1 MQFKHLRKK
10 WGNIVLAIAT
20 ASVTTKIQLP
30 PALPKLRF
38 RSAHRLLMAFAKSQA
53 DLNRNVLQQKQ
64 FPRRLLSRPMQTSL
78 FSHELLVLTN
88 SLSGKTS

>member
-1 MQFKHLRKK
+1 
-10 WGNIVLAIAT
+10 
-20 ASVTTKIQLP
+20 
-30 PALPKLRF
+30 
-38 RSAHRLLMAFAKSQA
+38 
-53 DLNRNVLQQKQ
+53 VLQQKQ